1 MRLRPSAL
9 LFCLLLHRAQAQRP
23 ALAPR
28 GRPKRPTEP
37 PKRELRESE
46 PTARTSS
53 DVAALLASSLS
64 SPSEWYDYLTRV
76 SESLEDAVE
85 TVSDSTS
92 NFMFRDILGYR
103 VGWARTRRLALLFSR
118 MLLGAALLLHGGS
131 GDGRGLWT
139 RGLALLQASQIV
151 SFLLTSGRT
160 IVGIPRVRLY
170 VREALVLGAAA
181 GILHVPRLHLPA
193 LVLGVNAG
201 KTTRGLVRA
210 TRLTSAEQDS
220 LSEQAFEAAEEA
232 LDELSDTVSEALG
245 VDDWWDDEPTAAEA
259 ELAHYRL
266 IGRTL
271 SPLVAALTF
280 TAVAR
285 RQAPFGAVP
294 APMVS
299 AAVAGGF
306 MLQRNIRLAL
316 EENWL
321 YLRLF
326 LLRSIPAI
334 LRFSLWLLWHVVLP
348 IRNGLHGLRSL
359 LERRLLRPLYSAL
372 CRLVPALRRVPTPAR
387 RAALAAA
394 DGRPRRC
401 TRLCVGGAVKG
412 RALLAALCDGRSR
425 CRRADA
431 MDQAARTAC
440 AVHQARAQPQRPA
453 RNSREARTPRC
464 SHPVARGGPASFSSD
479 GVPKALTHTH
489 ARRQPTSRFVL
500 FVSRVPITR
509 TRGPKCQNAG
519 HPHLSPACVFIDARQ
534 SRKKQNNN
542 LSLQVPRGAWC
553 PKKERRQKRRKLGRK
568 GGPGRSWTKFFCAH
582 DRCGL
587 RVGV

>member
-28 GRPKRPTEP
+28 GRAPT
-37 PKRELRESE
+37 ELRESE

-53 DVAALLASSLS
+53 LSDVAALLASSL

-92 NFMFRDILGYR
+92 SFMFRDILGYR

-232 LDELSDTVSEALG
+232 LDGLSDTVSEALG

-359 LERRLLRPLYSAL
+359 LERLLRPLYSAL
-372 CRLVPALRRVPTPAR
+372 CRLVPALRRVPLDELERRLFALPGLGKKLALRLLGALRWLLRTVVPGAARGFVSEVLSKAERYLLPYVMAALGVAVQMRWIKLRELPALCIKLVLNPSDLLATAVKPAL
-387 RAALAAA
+387 RAAL
-394 DGRPRRC
+394 
-401 TRLCVGGAVKG
+401 TRL
-412 RALLAALCDGRSR
+412 RE
-425 CRRADA
+425 
-431 MDQAARTAC
+431 AARLPS
-440 AVHQARAQPQRPA
+440 AVMAFLKP
-453 RNSREARTPRC
+453 
-464 SHPVARGGPASFSSD
+464 
-479 GVPKALTHTH
+479 
-489 ARRQPTSRFVL
+489 
-500 FVSRVPITR
+500 
-509 TRGPKCQNAG
+509 
-519 HPHLSPACVFIDARQ
+519 
-534 SRKKQNNN
+534 
-542 LSLQVPRGAWC
+542 
-553 PKKERRQKRRKLGRK
+553 
-568 GGPGRSWTKFFCAH
+568 
-582 DRCGL
+582 
-587 RVGV
+587 